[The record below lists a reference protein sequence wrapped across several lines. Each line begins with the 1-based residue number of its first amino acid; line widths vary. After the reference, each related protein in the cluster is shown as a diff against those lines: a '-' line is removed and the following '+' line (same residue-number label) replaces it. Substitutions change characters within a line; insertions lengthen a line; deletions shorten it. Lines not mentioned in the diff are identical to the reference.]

1 MIWKDIQR
9 MVILQFLISLMGAV
23 MLLLYA
29 VRMVQTGIERAF
41 GASFQR
47 VLTKNDNPFSSA
59 AMGTVLA
66 MVLQSSAAVALLTA
80 GFASVGTLGFAAGL
94 SVVLGADF
102 GSAIVVQLLSF
113 RLDWLVPILL
123 AVGGWFFVKTD
134 KRVLKQAGRILLG
147 IAFILLSLRFLRE
160 TMDPIRDSAFL
171 PAIAAYLESDFLTAF
186 LIGAAVAVL
195 MHSSVAVVL
204 MCVTLVAIE
213 AIPLAAGV
221 SLVLGANLGSAVIP
235 VWLTRSMNASARRIP
250 LANLF
255 LRGALAVIVL
265 FVVNTFGLVQYLTG
279 AGPQQAV
286 VSAHLA
292 FNALLL
298 IMLPFTRFLKPV
310 FVQFVPD
317 EVTRTENEEN
327 VMMISALDEAALTSP
342 LLSFACLRREVLRM
356 SQLVEHMTRP
366 VMERYADGDL
376 ELIKTTRLEDQY
388 VNQALDDIR
397 HYVAMM
403 PRSKMSKVETRK
415 VRELAEYAINLETAG
430 DIVAKRLMHLAANK
444 SKEDMRFS
452 DAGWD
457 ELRNMHEKIVSN
469 MTLAFDVLISEDVEA
484 ARLLMEEKNDLAKR
498 ERKSRRKHLKRIRH
512 NEEISLESSDLHLE
526 TLRALKDLN
535 SQIASIAYPILYR
548 HGQLLETRLVDEIDE
563 G

>member
-1 MIWKDIQR
+1 
-9 MVILQFLISLMGAV
+9 MGAV

-47 VLTKNDNPFSSA
+47 IITKNGNPFRA
-59 AMGTVLA
+59 AVMGAVLA

-94 SVVLGADF
+94 SVVLGADL

-123 AVGGWFFVKTD
+123 AIGGWFFVKTD
-134 KRVLKQAGRILLG
+134 RRILKQAGRILLG

-186 LIGAAVAVL
+186 LIGGAVAVL

-213 AIPLAAGV
+213 AIPLTAGI

-235 VWLTRSMNASARRIP
+235 VWLSRDMNAAAKRIP
-250 LANLF
+250 LANLL
-255 LRGALAVIVL
+255 LRGVLAVIVL
-265 FVVNTFGLVQYLTG
+265 FAVNTFGLVQYLG
-279 AGPQQAV
+279 DVGPQQSV

-298 IMLPFTRFLKPV
+298 IFLPFTALLKVPFEQFIPAEEIPV
-310 FVQFVPD
+310 ED
-317 EVTRTENEEN
+317 EEQKS
-327 VMMISALDEAALTSP
+327 VMMISALDDTALNSP
-342 LLSFACLRREVLRM
+342 RLSFACLRREVLRM
-356 SQLVEHMTRP
+356 SQLVEHMMRP
-366 VMERYADGDL
+366 VMDRYADGDL
-376 ELIKTTRLEDQY
+376 EQIKLTRHEDQY

-397 HYVAMM
+397 HYVAAM
-403 PRSKMSKVETRK
+403 PTSKMNKVETRK

-430 DIVAKRLMHLAANK
+430 DIVAKRLMRLAAEK
-444 SKEDMRFS
+444 SKQEVRFS
-452 DAGWD
+452 NAGWE
-457 ELRNMHEKIVSN
+457 ELRNMHEKVVAN
-469 MTLAFDVLISEDVEA
+469 MIFAFDVLISEDVEA

-498 ERKSRRKHLKRIRH
+498 ERRSRKKHLKRIRH
-512 NEEISLESSDLHLE
+512 NEEVSLESSDLHLE
-526 TLRALKDLN
+526 TLGALKDLN
-535 SQIASIAYPILYR
+535 SQIASIAYPILFR
-548 HGQLLETRLVDEIDE
+548 NGQLLETRLVDEIDE
-563 G
+563 D

>member
-1 MIWKDIQR
+1 
-9 MVILQFLISLMGAV
+9 MGAV
-23 MLLLYA
+23 MLLLFA

-47 VLTKNDNPFSSA
+47 IITKNDNPFSSA
-59 AMGTVLA
+59 AIGTVLA

-80 GFASVGTLGFAAGL
+80 GFASVGTLNFAAGL
-94 SVVLGADF
+94 AVVLGADF

-123 AVGGWFFVKTD
+123 AIGGWFFVKTD
-134 KRVLKQAGRILLG
+134 KRILKQAGRILLG

-160 TMDPIRDSAFL
+160 TMDPIRDSSFL

-235 VWLTRSMNASARRIP
+235 VWLSRSMNAAARRIP

-255 LRGALAVIVL
+255 LRGVLAVIVL
-265 FVVNTFGLVQYLTG
+265 FAVNTLGLVQYLG
-279 AGPQQAV
+279 DANPQQSV

-298 IMLPFTRFLKPV
+298 ICLPFTHLLKTPFEQLIPTELVPV
-310 FVQFVPD
+310 
-317 EVTRTENEEN
+317 ENEEQN
-327 VMMISALDEAALTSP
+327 VMMISALDETALSSP
-342 LLSFACLRREVLRM
+342 RLSFACLRREVLRM
-356 SQLVEHMTRP
+356 SQLVEHMMRP
-366 VMERYADGDL
+366 VMDRYADGDL
-376 ELIKTTRLEDQY
+376 DLIKITRQEDLY
-388 VNQALDDIR
+388 VNQALDGIR
-397 HYVAMM
+397 HYVAAM
-403 PRSKMSKVETRK
+403 PSSKMSKSDTRK

-430 DIVAKRLMHLAANK
+430 DIVAKRLMQLAADKANK
-444 SKEDMRFS
+444 ELRFS

-457 ELRNMHEKIVSN
+457 ELQTMHEKVVAN
-469 MTLAFDVLISEDVEA
+469 MIFAFDILISEDVEA

-498 ERKSRRKHLKRIRH
+498 ERKSRKRHLKRIRQ
-512 NEEISLESSDLHLE
+512 NEEVSLESSDLHLE
-526 TLRALKDLN
+526 TLGALKELN
-535 SQIASIAYPILYR
+535 SQIASIAYPILFR

>member
-1 MIWKDIQR
+1 
-9 MVILQFLISLMGAV
+9 

-47 VLTKNDNPFSSA
+47 VITKNENPFRSA

-80 GFASVGTLGFAAGL
+80 GFASVGTLSFAAGL
-94 SVVLGADF
+94 AVVLGADF

-134 KRVLKQAGRILLG
+134 RRILKQAGRILLG

-171 PAIAAYLESDFLTAF
+171 PAIAAYLENDFLTAF
-186 LIGAAVAVL
+186 LIGGAVAVL

-213 AIPLAAGV
+213 AIPLAAGI

-235 VWLTRSMNASARRIP
+235 VWLSRSMNAAARRIP
-250 LANLF
+250 LANLL
-255 LRGALAVIVL
+255 LRGVLAVIVL
-265 FVVNTFGLVQYLTG
+265 FAVNTFGLAQYLG
-279 AGPQQAV
+279 DVGPQQSV
-286 VSAHLA
+286 VSAHLV

-298 IMLPFTRFLKPV
+298 IFLPFTAYLKVPFEQFIPTEEIPV
-310 FVQFVPD
+310 ED
-317 EVTRTENEEN
+317 EEEQN
-327 VMMISALDEAALTSP
+327 VMMISALDDTALSSP
-342 LLSFACLRREVLRM
+342 RLSFACLRREVLRM
-356 SQLVEHMTRP
+356 SQLVEHMMRP
-366 VMERYADGDL
+366 VMDRYADGDL
-376 ELIKTTRLEDQY
+376 DMIKTTRLEDQY
-388 VNQALDDIR
+388 VNQALDGIR
-397 HYVAMM
+397 HYVAAM
-403 PRSKMSKVETRK
+403 PSAKMSKSDTRK

-430 DIVAKRLMHLAANK
+430 DIVAKRLMLLAARK
-444 SKEDMRFS
+444 SKQEIRFS
-452 DAGWD
+452 EAGWD
-457 ELRNMHEKIVSN
+457 ELRNMHEKVVAN
-469 MTLAFDVLISEDVEA
+469 MIFAFDVLISEDVES
-484 ARLLMEEKNDLAKR
+484 ARLLMEEKNDMAKR
-498 ERKSRRKHLKRIRH
+498 ERKSRKRHLKRIRH
-512 NEEISLESSDLHLE
+512 NEEVSLESSDLHLE
-526 TLRALKDLN
+526 TLRALKELN
-535 SQIASIAYPILYR
+535 SQIASIAYPMLFR

>member
-1 MIWKDIQR
+1 
-9 MVILQFLISLMGAV
+9 

-47 VLTKNDNPFSSA
+47 VITKNDNPFSSA

-80 GFASVGTLGFAAGL
+80 GFASVGTLSFAAGL
-94 SVVLGADF
+94 AVVLGADF

-123 AVGGWFFVKTD
+123 AFGGWFFVKTD

-213 AIPLAAGV
+213 AIPLAAGI

-235 VWLTRSMNASARRIP
+235 VWLSRGMNAAARRIP

-255 LRGALAVIVL
+255 IRGVLAVIVL
-265 FVVNTFGLVQYLTG
+265 FAVNTIDLLQYITG
-279 AGPQQAV
+279 FGPQQTV

-298 IMLPFTRFLKPV
+298 VFLPFTHFLKPF

-317 EVTRTENEEN
+317 EVIPVETEEN
-327 VMMISALDEAALTSP
+327 VMMISALDEAALNSP
-342 LLSFACLRREVLRM
+342 RLSFACLRREVLRM
-356 SQLVEHMTRP
+356 SQLVEHMMRP
-366 VMERYADGDL
+366 VMERYEDGDFDQ
-376 ELIKTTRLEDQY
+376 IKTTQLEDKY

-403 PRSKMSKVETRK
+403 PTSKMNKVETRK
-415 VRELAEYAINLETAG
+415 LRELAEYAINLETAG
-430 DIVAKRLMHLAANK
+430 DIVAKRLMHLAATK

-457 ELRNMHEKIVSN
+457 ELRNMHEKVVSN

-498 ERKSRRKHLKRIRH
+498 ERKSRKKHLKRIRQ

-526 TLRALKDLN
+526 TLRSLKDLN

-548 HGQLLETRLVDEIDE
+548 HGQLLETRLVGEINE

>member
-1 MIWKDIQR
+1 

-47 VLTKNDNPFSSA
+47 IITKNDNPFSSA
-59 AMGTVLA
+59 AIGTVLA

-80 GFASVGTLGFAAGL
+80 GFASVGTLNFAAGL
-94 SVVLGADF
+94 AVVLGADF

-134 KRVLKQAGRILLG
+134 KRILKQAGRILLG

-171 PAIAAYLESDFLTAF
+171 PAIAAYLENDFLTAF
-186 LIGAAVAVL
+186 LIGSSVAVL

-213 AIPLAAGV
+213 AIPLAAGI

-235 VWLTRSMNASARRIP
+235 VWLSRDMNAAAKRIP

-255 LRGALAVIVL
+255 LRGVLAVIVL
-265 FVVNTFGLVQYLTG
+265 FVVNTFSLVQYLG
-279 AGPQQAV
+279 DVGPQQSV

-298 IMLPFTRFLKPV
+298 ICLPFTALLKAP
-310 FVQFVPD
+310 FEQLIPD
-317 EVTRTENEEN
+317 EVIPVENEEQN
-327 VMMISALDEAALTSP
+327 VMMISALDDVALSSP
-342 LLSFACLRREVLRM
+342 RLSFACLRREVLRM
-356 SQLVEHMTRP
+356 SQLVEHMMRP
-366 VMERYADGDL
+366 VMDRLCGWRSGSDQNHTPRRSIRQSSFGWYPPICGGNAKFQNEQVGYA
-376 ELIKTTRLEDQY
+376 
-388 VNQALDDIR
+388 
-397 HYVAMM
+397 
-403 PRSKMSKVETRK
+403 
-415 VRELAEYAINLETAG
+415 
-430 DIVAKRLMHLAANK
+430 
-444 SKEDMRFS
+444 
-452 DAGWD
+452 
-457 ELRNMHEKIVSN
+457 
-469 MTLAFDVLISEDVEA
+469 
-484 ARLLMEEKNDLAKR
+484 
-498 ERKSRRKHLKRIRH
+498 
-512 NEEISLESSDLHLE
+512 
-526 TLRALKDLN
+526 
-535 SQIASIAYPILYR
+535 
-548 HGQLLETRLVDEIDE
+548 
-563 G
+563 

>member
-1 MIWKDIQR
+1 

-23 MLLLYA
+23 MLLLFA

-47 VLTKNDNPFSSA
+47 VITKNDNPFSSA

-80 GFASVGTLGFAAGL
+80 GFASVGTLSFPAGL
-94 SVVLGADF
+94 AVVLGADF

-113 RLDWLVPILL
+113 RLDWLVPVLL
-123 AVGGWFFVKTD
+123 AIGGWLFVKTD
-134 KRVLKQAGRILLG
+134 KRILKQAGRILLG

-186 LIGAAVAVL
+186 LIGSAVAVL

-213 AIPLAAGV
+213 AIPLAAGI

-235 VWLTRSMNASARRIP
+235 VWLSRDMNAAARRIP
-250 LANLF
+250 IANLV
-255 LRGALAVIVL
+255 LRGVLAVIVL
-265 FVVNTFGLVQYLTG
+265 FAVNTFGLVQYITG
-279 AGPQQAV
+279 THAQQTV

-298 IMLPFTRFLKPV
+298 IFLPFTHLLKTP
-310 FVQFVPD
+310 FEQLVPT
-317 EVTRTENEEN
+317 EVTPVETEEN

-342 LLSFACLRREVLRM
+342 RLSFACLRREVLRM
-356 SQLVEHMTRP
+356 SQLVEHMMRP
-366 VMERYADGDL
+366 VMERYEDGDL
-376 ELIKTTRLEDQY
+376 DRIKATRLEDKY

-397 HYVAMM
+397 HYVASM
-403 PRSKMSKVETRK
+403 PSSDMSKVETRK

-430 DIVAKRLMHLAANK
+430 DIVAKRLMQLAA
-444 SKEDMRFS
+444 SKASQGISFS
-452 DAGWD
+452 DAGW
-457 ELRNMHEKIVSN
+457 EEIRNMHEKIVSN

-498 ERKSRRKHLKRIRH
+498 ERKSRKKHLKRIRH
-512 NEEISLESSDLHLE
+512 NEEVSLESSDLHLE

>member
-1 MIWKDIQR
+1 

-47 VLTKNDNPFSSA
+47 VITKNDNPFSSA
-59 AMGTVLA
+59 AMGTALA

-80 GFASVGTLGFAAGL
+80 GFASVGTLSFPAGL
-94 SVVLGADF
+94 AVVLGADF

-123 AVGGWFFVKTD
+123 AIGGWFFVKTD
-134 KRVLKQAGRILLG
+134 KRILKQAGRILLG

-160 TMDPIRDSAFL
+160 TMDPIRDSSFL

-186 LIGAAVAVL
+186 IIGSAVAVL

-213 AIPLAAGV
+213 AIPLAAGI

-235 VWLTRSMNASARRIP
+235 VWLTRDMNASARRIP
-250 LANLF
+250 VANLI
-255 LRGALAVIVL
+255 LRGVLAVIVL
-265 FVVNTFGLVQYLTG
+265 FAVNTFGLVQYIAG
-279 AGPQQAV
+279 ADPQQTV

-298 IMLPFTRFLKPV
+298 IFLPLTHILKTPFEQLIPTEVAPV
-310 FVQFVPD
+310 
-317 EVTRTENEEN
+317 ENEEN
-327 VMMISALDEAALTSP
+327 VMMISALDDAALTSP
-342 LLSFACLRREVLRM
+342 RLSFACLRREVLRM
-356 SQLVEHMTRP
+356 SQLVEHMMRP
-366 VMERYADGDL
+366 VMERYQDGDL
-376 ELIKTTRLEDQY
+376 DRIKATRLEDKY
-388 VNQALDDIR
+388 VNQALDGIR
-397 HYVAMM
+397 HYVAAM
-403 PRSKMSKVETRK
+403 PNSDMSKVETRK

-430 DIVAKRLMHLAANK
+430 DIVAKRLMQLAANK
-444 SKEDMRFS
+444 ASKDIVFS
-452 DAGWD
+452 EAGW
-457 ELRNMHEKIVSN
+457 EEIRNMHEKVVSN

-484 ARLLMEEKNDLAKR
+484 ARLLMEEKNDMAKR
-498 ERKSRRKHLKRIRH
+498 ERKSRKKHLKRIRH
-512 NEEISLESSDLHLE
+512 NEEVSLDSSDLHLE

-535 SQIASIAYPILYR
+535 SQIASIAYPILFR

-563 G
+563 S

>member
-1 MIWKDIQR
+1 

-47 VLTKNDNPFSSA
+47 VITKNDNPFSSA

-80 GFASVGTLGFAAGL
+80 GFASVGTLSFAAGL
-94 SVVLGADF
+94 AVVLGADF

-123 AVGGWFFVKTD
+123 ALGGWFFVKTD
-134 KRVLKQAGRILLG
+134 KRILKQAGRILLG

-213 AIPLAAGV
+213 AIPLAAGI

-235 VWLTRSMNASARRIP
+235 VWLSRGMNAAARRIP
-250 LANLF
+250 FANLL
-255 LRGALAVIVL
+255 LRGVLAVLVL
-265 FVVNTFGLVQYLTG
+265 FAVNTFNLVQFLDWG
-279 AGPQQAV
+279 GPQQTV

-298 IMLPFTRFLKPV
+298 IFLPFTKLLKAPFEQFIPAEVIPV
-310 FVQFVPD
+310 D
-317 EVTRTENEEN
+317 SEDN
-327 VMMISALDEAALTSP
+327 VMMISALDDSALTSP
-342 LLSFACLRREVLRM
+342 RLSFACLRREVLRM
-356 SQLVEHMTRP
+356 SQLVEHMMRP
-366 VMERYADGDL
+366 VMERYEDGDL
-376 ELIKTTRLEDQY
+376 DQIKVTRLEDKY
-388 VNQALDDIR
+388 VNQALDGIR
-397 HYVAMM
+397 HYVAAM
-403 PRSKMSKVETRK
+403 PSADMSKVETRK

-430 DIVAKRLMHLAANK
+430 DIVAKRLMQLAA
-444 SKEDMRFS
+444 SKATQDISFS
-452 DAGWD
+452 DAGWE
-457 ELRNMHEKIVSN
+457 ELRNMHEKVVSN

-484 ARLLMEEKNDLAKR
+484 ARLLMAEKNDLAKR
-498 ERKSRRKHLKRIRH
+498 ERKSRKKHLNRIRH
-512 NEEISLESSDLHLE
+512 NEEVSLESSDLHLE
-526 TLRALKDLN
+526 TLSALKDLN
-535 SQIASIAYPILYR
+535 SQIASIAYPILFR

-563 G
+563 S

>member
-1 MIWKDIQR
+1 
-9 MVILQFLISLMGAV
+9 

-47 VLTKNDNPFSSA
+47 IITKNDNPFSSA
-59 AMGTVLA
+59 AIGTVLA

-80 GFASVGTLGFAAGL
+80 GFASVGTLNFAAGL
-94 SVVLGADF
+94 AVVLGADF

-134 KRVLKQAGRILLG
+134 KRILKQAGRILLG

-171 PAIAAYLESDFLTAF
+171 PAIAAYLENDFLTAF
-186 LIGAAVAVL
+186 LIGSSIAVL

-213 AIPLAAGV
+213 AIPLAAGI

-235 VWLTRSMNASARRIP
+235 VWLSRDMSAAARRIP

-255 LRGALAVIVL
+255 LRGVLAVIVL
-265 FVVNTFGLVQYLTG
+265 FVINSFNLVQYLG
-279 AGPQQAV
+279 DVGPQQSV
-286 VSAHLA
+286 VFAHLA

-298 IMLPFTRFLKPV
+298 TCLPFTYMLKAPFERFI
-310 FVQFVPD
+310 PD
-317 EVTRTENEEN
+317 EDVPVEEEEN
-327 VMMISALDEAALTSP
+327 VMVISALDETVLSSP
-342 LLSFACLRREVLRM
+342 RLSFACLRREVLRM
-356 SQLVEHMTRP
+356 SQLVEHMMRP

-376 ELIKTTRLEDQY
+376 DMIKATRLEDKY
-388 VNQALDDIR
+388 VNQALDGIR
-397 HYVAMM
+397 HYVAGM
-403 PRSKMSKVETRK
+403 PGSKMSKEDTRK

-430 DIVAKRLMHLAANK
+430 DIVAKRLMQLAAEKANK
-444 SKEDMRFS
+444 EIRFS
-452 DAGWD
+452 EAGWD
-457 ELRNMHEKIVSN
+457 ELLNMHEKVVAN
-469 MTLAFDVLISEDVEA
+469 MIFAFDVLISEDVES

-498 ERKSRRKHLKRIRH
+498 ERKSRKRHLKRIRH
-512 NEEISLESSDLHLE
+512 NEEVSLESSDLHLE
-526 TLRALKDLN
+526 TLRALKELN
-535 SQIASIAYPILYR
+535 SQIASIAYPILFR
-548 HGQLLETRLVDEIDE
+548 HGQLLETRLVDDIDE
-563 G
+563 S